1 MIEKKGVVRYVFCT
15 WQVSGLQG
23 LAQGNDELTEFLADN
38 FTSVAGGAF
47 YIMDAD
53 PSNGT
58 DVDLLEMLEELDTSG
73 FTIGLTSF
81 HYLKST
87 WAMGGM

>member
-1 MIEKKGVVRYVFCT
+1 MSFAPGNYLGFTAADYAV
-15 WQVSGLQG
+15 LQG